1 LHRYQLF
8 LSAALLSCSLAS
20 GSLLAAQ
27 ELPNGESAQATLS
40 PLAGNISPESDAAA
54 SPFPSQDATSAA
66 TAAPNTD
73 NSVTWKNL
81 PRRVLEDQKEVWLFP
96 MQIARGRHL
105 LPTFA
110 VVGTTGVLMATDPHD
125 MQVFAQTDKFDE
137 FSEVLSG
144 TNTEIATA
152 LIPAGFY
159 VVGMLDHDSYA
170 QQTAMLSGEAYLDS
184 AIPEVVLKLA
194 SRRYRPLAAP
204 NGNFSDTF
212 FKSHVSVFGKG
223 SSFPSGHAAGAFSIA
238 TVFAHR
244 YAKHRWVPWVAYA
257 LAGAISFSRVPN
269 LAHFPSDVF
278 VGAVLGYTITRYD
291 VLRGQ

>member
-1 LHRYQLF
+1 
-8 LSAALLSCSLAS
+8 
-20 GSLLAAQ
+20 
-27 ELPNGESAQATLS
+27 AQATLS

-144 TNTEIATA
+144 TNTEIDTA

-212 FKSHVSVFGKG
+212 FKSHVS
-223 SSFPSGHAAGAFSIA
+223 
-238 TVFAHR
+238 
-244 YAKHRWVPWVAYA
+244 
-257 LAGAISFSRVPN
+257 
-269 LAHFPSDVF
+269 
-278 VGAVLGYTITRYD
+278 
-291 VLRGQ
+291 